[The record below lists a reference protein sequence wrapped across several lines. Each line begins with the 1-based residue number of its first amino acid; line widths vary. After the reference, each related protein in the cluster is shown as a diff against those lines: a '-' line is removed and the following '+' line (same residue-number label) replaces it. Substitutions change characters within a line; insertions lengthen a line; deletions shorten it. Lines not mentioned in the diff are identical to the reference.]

1 MHFERLGFHLE
12 LPNHSAL
19 PKISPGI
26 EYLAPNRIC
35 KADMT
40 KWINQSG
47 LDDETKA
54 SLTKTLASCPANTMH
69 HFFKN
74 IHKYIA
80 KIHEARQNNI
90 KLEEINSNIKE
101 EVKNEEESQ
110 GNSGFKEPDD
120 QFQESTLIF

>member
-80 KIHEARQNNI
+80 KIHEARQNNQ
-90 KLEEINSNIKE
+90 EIDSNILDE
-101 EVKNEEESQ
+101 DKNEESHEEGSFGEAGGSFQ
-110 GNSGFKEPDD
+110 AGEPI
-120 QFQESTLIF
+120 S